1 MIIENEIFKDKTG
14 EEILLRN
21 AKEEDSQDLIDY
33 LKITNAQSPY
43 LICEPE
49 EITLTLD
56 EEKEF
61 IKRKN
66 ESKDELLLLAFCG
79 GKHIGNCSLMSV
91 GSSIRYRHRCSVAI
105 ALYEEYCHRG
115 IGRKML
121 ERVLKIAKEIGYEQ
135 AELEVVTKNTGAR
148 ALYEDM
154 GFVQYGELHN
164 STKYKDGSYADT
176 ALMVK
181 RLV

>member
-66 ESKDELLLLAFCG
+66 ESKDELLLLAFC
-79 GKHIGNCSLMSV
+79 
-91 GSSIRYRHRCSVAI
+91 
-105 ALYEEYCHRG
+105 
-115 IGRKML
+115 
-121 ERVLKIAKEIGYEQ
+121 
-135 AELEVVTKNTGAR
+135 
-148 ALYEDM
+148 
-154 GFVQYGELHN
+154 FV
-164 STKYKDGSYADT
+164 
-176 ALMVK
+176 
-181 RLV
+181 

>member
-1 MIIENEIFKDKTG
+1 
-14 EEILLRN
+14 
-21 AKEEDSQDLIDY
+21 
-33 LKITNAQSPY
+33 
-43 LICEPE
+43 
-49 EITLTLD
+49 
-56 EEKEF
+56 
-61 IKRKN
+61 
-66 ESKDELLLLAFCG
+66 
-79 GKHIGNCSLMSV
+79 
-91 GSSIRYRHRCSVAI
+91 
-105 ALYEEYCHRG
+105 
-115 IGRKML
+115 ML